1 MASVTSLTASVHQR
15 LATALSATLP
25 TADADPLLR
34 RSDRADYQANGILAL
49 AKKAKAN
56 PRELATQVVARVE
69 SGELIGEI
77 EVSGPGFLNIT
88 LTDRAIT
95 QNLAARYADDTG
107 RLGVPT
113 AERPGTTVIDYA
125 QPNVA
130 KEMHVGHLRSAVI
143 GDAVVQILEFTGE
156 NVVRRHHIGDWGTQF
171 GMLIQYLDEHPHE
184 LDHKDARVSGEEAM
198 SNLDRL
204 YKAARKLF
212 DSDEEFKTRARRRV
226 VDLQAGDPH
235 TLATWQKFVDESKIY
250 FFSVFE
256 KLDMEVRDA
265 DIVGESGYND
275 MLDET
280 CRLLEESGVA
290 VRSEGA
296 LCVFFDDV
304 KGPDGNPVPLIVK
317 KSDGGYGYAATDLS
331 AIRDRVFHL
340 KANSL
345 LYVVDARQ
353 SLHFKMVF
361 ETARR
366 AGWLNDDDVKA
377 FQLAFGTVLGKD
389 GKPFKTREG
398 ETIRLVDLLDEAI
411 DRATAVV
418 REKAEK
424 VGLTEEEIV
433 ENGRYVGIGA
443 VKYADLSTSAVRDY
457 KFDLD
462 QMVSLNGDTSVY
474 LQYAYARIQ
483 SILRKAGEAGPAAH
497 PELELAP
504 AERAL
509 GLHLDQFGEA
519 VAEVAESYEPHK
531 LAAYLFRLATLL
543 TSFYDQCPV
552 LKAESPAQVENRLFL
567 VDLTARTLHRG
578 MALLAT
584 RTPSPHAPPPGYRPP
599 AAGRVAL
606 RHPRPGRCR
615 CLPLQ
620 SLAWRPFPIRC
631 PSWRPTRAGVCS
643 GLNSRFRRGG

>member
-1 MASVTSLTASVHQR
+1 MASVTSLTDSVQQHLAS
-15 LATALSATLP
+15 ALSATRP
-25 TADADPLLR
+25 EAAGADPLLR
-34 RSDRADYQANGILAL
+34 RSDRADFQANGILAL

-56 PRELATQVVARVE
+56 PRELAGEVVARITT
-69 SGELIGEI
+69 GDLIKDV
-77 EVSGPGFLNIT
+77 EVSGPGFLN
-88 LTDRAIT
+88 LTIADQAIT
-95 QNLAARYADDTG
+95 GNLAARYADDTG
-107 RLGVPT
+107 RLGVPS
-113 AERPGTTVIDYA
+113 AGNPGTTVIDYA

-143 GDAVVQILEFTGE
+143 GDSVVQLLEFTGE

-184 LDHKDARVSGEEAM
+184 LDHKADENLQASGEEAM

-204 YKAARKLF
+204 YKTARKLF

-226 VDLQAGDPH
+226 VDLQAGDPA

-275 MLDET
+275 MLAET

-304 KGPDGNPVPLIVK
+304 KGPDGNPVPLIVQ

-331 AIRDRVFHL
+331 AIRDRVFNL
-340 KANSL
+340 KANTL

-353 SLHFKMVF
+353 ALHFKMVF

-366 AGWLNDDDVKA
+366 AGWLNDDVHA
-377 FQLAFGTVLGKD
+377 VQLAFGTVLGKD

-398 ETIRLVDLLDEAI
+398 ETVRLVDLLDEAI
-411 DRATAVV
+411 DRASAVV
-418 REKAEK
+418 REKAQD
-424 VGLTEEEIV
+424 LSEEEIA
-433 ENGRYVGIGA
+433 ERGTQVGIGA
-443 VKYADLSTSAVRDY
+443 VKYADLSTSANRDY

-474 LQYAYARIQ
+474 LQYAYARIR
-483 SILRKAGEAGPAAH
+483 SILRKAPEGVRPSAH

-509 GLHLDQFGEA
+509 GLHLDAFAET
-519 VAEVAESYEPHK
+519 VAEAAREYAPHK
-531 LAAYLFRLATLL
+531 LAAYLYQLASHY
-543 TSFYDQCPV
+543 TSFYDKCPV

-567 VDLTARTLHRG
+567 CDITARTLHRG
-578 MALLAT
+578 MALMGI
-584 RTPSPHAPPPGYRPP
+584 RTPER
-599 AAGRVAL
+599 L
-606 RHPRPGRCR
+606 
-615 CLPLQ
+615 
-620 SLAWRPFPIRC
+620 
-631 PSWRPTRAGVCS
+631 
-643 GLNSRFRRGG
+643 

>member
-15 LATALSATLP
+15 LADALSAALP
-25 TADADPLLR
+25 EAGSADPLLR
-34 RSDRADYQANGILAL
+34 RSDRADFQANGILAL

-69 SGELIGEI
+69 SGDTIKDI

-88 LTDRAIT
+88 VTDKAIT
-95 QNLAARYADDTG
+95 ENLAARYADG
-107 RLGVPT
+107 ERLGVPL
-113 AERPGTTVIDYA
+113 AEQPGTTVIDYA

-156 NVVRRHHIGDWGTQF
+156 SVVRRHHIGDWGTQF
-171 GMLIQYLDEHPHE
+171 GMLIQYLIEHPHE
-184 LDHKDARVSGEEAM
+184 LDHKGEAEVSGEEAM
-198 SNLDRL
+198 SNLNRL
-204 YKAARKLF
+204 YKAARTLF

-226 VDLQAGDPH
+226 VDLQAGEPE
-235 TLATWQKFVDESKIY
+235 TLAMWQRFVDESKIY
-250 FFSVFE
+250 FYSVFD
-256 KLDMEVRDA
+256 KLDMEIRDP
-265 DIVGESGYND
+265 DVVGESGYND

-280 CRLLEESGVA
+280 CRLLEDSGVA
-290 VRSEGA
+290 VRSDGA

-331 AIRDRVFHL
+331 AIRDRVFNL
-340 KANSL
+340 KANTL

-366 AGWLNDDDVKA
+366 AGWLNDDVKA
-377 FQLAFGTVLGKD
+377 QQLAFGTVLGKD

-398 ETIRLVDLLDEAI
+398 ETVRLVDLLDEAI
-411 DRATAVV
+411 ERATAVV

-424 VGLTEEEIV
+424 VGLSEQEIE
-433 ENGRYVGIGA
+433 ENGRHVGIGA

-474 LQYAYARIQ
+474 LQYAYARIR
-483 SILRKAGEAGPAAH
+483 SIFGKAGDRTPLAH
-497 PELELAP
+497 PGLELAP

-509 GLHLDQFGEA
+509 GLHLDRFGETLD
-519 VAEVAESYEPHK
+519 EVAAEYAPHK
-531 LAAYLFRLATLL
+531 LAAYLYQLASLYT
-543 TSFYDQCPV
+543 TFYDQCPV
-552 LKAESPAQVENRLFL
+552 IKPAPAQEVAENRLFL
-567 VDLTARTLHRG
+567 CDLTARTLHQG
-578 MALLAT
+578 MALLGI
-584 RTPSPHAPPPGYRPP
+584 RTPER
-599 AAGRVAL
+599 L
-606 RHPRPGRCR
+606 
-615 CLPLQ
+615 
-620 SLAWRPFPIRC
+620 
-631 PSWRPTRAGVCS
+631 
-643 GLNSRFRRGG
+643 

>member
-1 MASVTSLTASVHQR
+1 MASVTSLSHSVEQHLAS
-15 LATALSATLP
+15 ALSAALP
-25 TADADPLLR
+25 EAVGVDPLLR

-56 PRELATQVVARVE
+56 PRELATQVVAQVVT
-69 SGELIGEI
+69 GDLIKDI
-77 EVSGPGFLNIT
+77 EVSGPGFLNVTI
-88 LTDRAIT
+88 TDRAIVE
-95 QNLAARYADDTG
+95 NLGARYADAD
-107 RLGVPT
+107 RLGVPL
-113 AERPGTTVIDYA
+113 ADAPGTTVIDYA

-143 GDAVVQILEFTGE
+143 GAAVTEILEFTGE
-156 NVVRRHHIGDWGTQF
+156 SVVRRHHIGDWGTQF

-184 LDHKDARVSGEEAM
+184 LDHKDAQVSGEEAM

-204 YKAARKLF
+204 YKAARRLF
-212 DSDEEFKTRARRRV
+212 DADEEFKTRARLRV

-235 TLATWQKFVDESKIY
+235 TLAVWQKFVDESKIY
-250 FFSVFE
+250 FFSVFD
-256 KLDMEVRDA
+256 KLDMEIRDE

-275 MLDET
+275 MLAET
-280 CRLLEESGVA
+280 CRLLEEKGVA

-304 KGPDGNPVPLIVK
+304 KGPDGNPVPLIVQ

-331 AIRDRVFHL
+331 AIRDRVFQL
-340 KANSL
+340 KADSL
-345 LYVVDARQ
+345 VYVVDARQ

-366 AGWLNDDDVKA
+366 AGWLNGEA
-377 FQLAFGTVLGKD
+377 TAHQLAFGTVLGKD

-398 ETIRLVDLLDEAI
+398 ETVKLVDLLDEAV

-424 VGLTEEEIV
+424 VGLSEREIE
-433 ENGRYVGIGA
+433 ENGRYVGVGA

-483 SILRKAGEAGPAAH
+483 SILRKAGEARPVAH

-509 GLHLDQFGEA
+509 GLHLDQFGET
-519 VAEVAESYEPHK
+519 VHEVAAAYEPHK
-531 LAAYLFRLATLL
+531 LAAYLYQLASHL
-543 TSFYDQCPV
+543 TTFYDQCHV
-552 LKAESPAQVENRLFL
+552 LSAENAPEVVENRLFL
-567 VDLTARTLHRG
+567 VDLTGRTLHKG
-578 MALLAT
+578 MALLGI
-584 RTPSPHAPPPGYRPP
+584 RTPER
-599 AAGRVAL
+599 L
-606 RHPRPGRCR
+606 
-615 CLPLQ
+615 
-620 SLAWRPFPIRC
+620 
-631 PSWRPTRAGVCS
+631 
-643 GLNSRFRRGG
+643 

>member
-1 MASVTSLTASVHQR
+1 MASVTSLSDSVQQHLAS
-15 LATALSATLP
+15 ALTATLP
-25 TADADPLLR
+25 EAAGADPLLR
-34 RSDRADYQANGILAL
+34 RSDRADFQANGILAL

-56 PRELATQVVARVE
+56 PRELATQVVSRIAT
-69 SGELIGEI
+69 GEVIADV
-77 EVSGPGFLNIT
+77 EVSGPGFLNVRIA
-88 LTDRAIT
+88 DRAIT
-95 QNLAARYADDTG
+95 ENLAARYADETG
-107 RLGVPT
+107 RLGVPR
-113 AERPGTTVIDYA
+113 AENPGTTVVDYA

-143 GDAVVQILEFTGE
+143 GDSVVQLLEFTGE

-184 LDHKDARVSGEEAM
+184 LDHEAGEVSGEEAM

-226 VDLQAGDPH
+226 VDLQAGDAH
-235 TLATWQKFVDESKIY
+235 TLAIWQKFVDESKIY

-256 KLDMEVRDA
+256 KLDMEVRDP

-275 MLDET
+275 MLAET
-280 CRLLEESGVA
+280 CRMLEESGVA

-296 LCVFFDDV
+296 LCVFFEDI
-304 KGPDGNPVPLIVK
+304 KGPDGNQVPLIVQ

-331 AIRDRVFHL
+331 AIRDRVFNL

-345 LYVVDARQ
+345 VYVVDARQ

-366 AGWLNDDDVKA
+366 AGWLNDDVKA

-398 ETIRLVDLLDEAI
+398 ETVKLVDLLDEAV
-411 DRATAVV
+411 DRASAVV
-418 REKAEK
+418 REKAQD
-424 VGLTEEEIV
+424 LSEEEIA
-433 ENGRYVGIGA
+433 ERGTQVGIGA
-443 VKYADLSTSAVRDY
+443 VKYADLSTSANRDY

-483 SILRKAGEAGPAAH
+483 SILRKAGEVRPAAH
-497 PELELAP
+497 PELELHA

-509 GLHLDQFGEA
+509 GLHLDSFAEIVEEA
-519 VAEVAESYEPHK
+519 AAEYAPHK
-531 LAAYLFRLATLL
+531 LAGYLYQLASLY
-543 TSFYDQCPV
+543 TSFYDKCPV
-552 LKAESPAQVENRLFL
+552 LKAETPEQVENRLFL
-567 VDLTARTLHRG
+567 CDLTARTLHQG
-578 MALLAT
+578 MALLGI
-584 RTPSPHAPPPGYRPP
+584 RTPER
-599 AAGRVAL
+599 L
-606 RHPRPGRCR
+606 
-615 CLPLQ
+615 
-620 SLAWRPFPIRC
+620 
-631 PSWRPTRAGVCS
+631 
-643 GLNSRFRRGG
+643 

>member
-1 MASVTSLTASVHQR
+1 MASVTSLSDSVQQHLASALTA
-15 LATALSATLP
+15 ALPEA
-25 TADADPLLR
+25 AGADPLLR
-34 RSDRADYQANGILAL
+34 RSDRADFQANGILAL

-56 PRELATQVVARVE
+56 PRELATQVVSQVVT
-69 SGELIGEI
+69 GEVIEDV

-88 LTDRAIT
+88 IADRAIT
-95 QNLAARYADDTG
+95 GNLAERYADDSG
-107 RLGVPT
+107 RLGVPYT
-113 AERPGTTVIDYA
+113 EKPGTTVIDYA

-143 GDAVVQILEFTGE
+143 GDSVVKLLEFTGE

-171 GMLIQYLDEHPHE
+171 GMLIQYLEEHPHE
-184 LDHKDARVSGEEAM
+184 LDHRASTEDTAASGEEAM

-226 VDLQAGDPH
+226 VDLQAGDPK

-256 KLDMEVRDA
+256 KLDMEIRDA

-275 MLDET
+275 MLAET

-296 LCVFFDDV
+296 LCVFFDDI
-304 KGPDGNPVPLIVK
+304 KGPDGNPVPLIVQ

-331 AIRDRVFHL
+331 AIRDRVFNL
-340 KANSL
+340 KADEL
-345 LYVVDARQ
+345 IYVVDARQ

-366 AGWLNDDDVKA
+366 AGWLNDDVKA
-377 FQLAFGTVLGKD
+377 YQLAFGTVLGKD

-398 ETIRLVDLLDEAI
+398 ETVRLVDLLDEAI

-418 REKAEK
+418 REKDTL
-424 VGLTEEEIV
+424 GQLSEEEIA
-433 ENGRYVGIGA
+433 ERGAQVGIGA
-443 VKYADLSTSAVRDY
+443 VKYADLSTSANRDY

-483 SILRKAGEAGPAAH
+483 SILRKAGEVRPAAH
-497 PELELAP
+497 PELSLHA

-509 GLHLDQFGEA
+509 GLHLDAFAET
-519 VAEVAESYEPHK
+519 VAEAAAEYAPHK
-531 LAAYLFRLATLL
+531 MTAYLYQLASLFT
-543 TSFYDQCPV
+543 TFYDKCPV
-552 LKAESPAQVENRLFL
+552 LKAETPEQVENRLFL
-567 VDLTARTLHRG
+567 SDVTARTLHQG
-578 MALLAT
+578 MALLGI
-584 RTPSPHAPPPGYRPP
+584 RTPER
-599 AAGRVAL
+599 L
-606 RHPRPGRCR
+606 
-615 CLPLQ
+615 
-620 SLAWRPFPIRC
+620 
-631 PSWRPTRAGVCS
+631 
-643 GLNSRFRRGG
+643 

>member
-1 MASVTSLTASVHQR
+1 MASVTSLSDNVQQHLAS
-15 LATALSATLP
+15 ALSATLP
-25 TADADPLLR
+25 QAAGADPLLR
-34 RSDRADYQANGILAL
+34 RSDRADFQANGILAL

-56 PRELATQVVARVE
+56 PRELAAQVVSRVVTGDVIE
-69 SGELIGEI
+69 DV

-88 LTDRAIT
+88 IADKAIT
-95 QNLAARYADDTG
+95 GNLAARYADETG
-107 RLGVPT
+107 RLGVPY

-143 GDAVVQILEFTGE
+143 GDSVVQLLEFTGE
-156 NVVRRHHIGDWGTQF
+156 NVIRRHHIGDWGTQF

-184 LDHKDARVSGEEAM
+184 LDHKDAQVTGEEAM

-204 YKAARKLF
+204 YKAARKKF

-235 TLATWQKFVDESKIY
+235 TLAVWQKFVDESKIY

-256 KLDMEVRDA
+256 KLDMEIRDA

-275 MLDET
+275 MLAET

-304 KGPDGNPVPLIVK
+304 KGPDGNPVPLIVQ

-331 AIRDRVFHL
+331 AIRDRVFNL
-340 KANSL
+340 KADTL

-353 SLHFKMVF
+353 ALHFRMVF

-366 AGWLNDDDVKA
+366 AGWLNDDVTA
-377 FQLAFGTVLGKD
+377 VQLAFGTVLGKD

-398 ETIRLVDLLDEAI
+398 ETVRLVDLLDEAI
-411 DRATAVV
+411 DRASTVV
-418 REKAEK
+418 REKAQD
-424 VGLTEEEIV
+424 LSDEEIA
-433 ENGRYVGIGA
+433 ERGAQVGIGA
-443 VKYADLSTSAVRDY
+443 VKYADLSTSANRDY

-483 SILRKAGEAGPAAH
+483 SILRKAGEVSPAAH
-497 PELELAP
+497 PELALAD

-509 GLHLDQFGEA
+509 GLHLDSFAETVREA
-519 VAEVAESYEPHK
+519 ATEYAPHK
-531 LAAYLFRLATLL
+531 LAAYLYQLASLY
-543 TSFYDQCPV
+543 TSFYDKCPV
-552 LKAESPAQVENRLFL
+552 LRAETPAQVENRLFL
-567 VDLTARTLHRG
+567 CDVTARTLHRG
-578 MALLAT
+578 MALLGI
-584 RTPSPHAPPPGYRPP
+584 RTPEK
-599 AAGRVAL
+599 L
-606 RHPRPGRCR
+606 
-615 CLPLQ
+615 
-620 SLAWRPFPIRC
+620 
-631 PSWRPTRAGVCS
+631 
-643 GLNSRFRRGG
+643 

>member
-1 MASVTSLTASVHQR
+1 MASVTSLSDSVQQHLAS
-15 LATALSATLP
+15 ALSATLP
-25 TADADPLLR
+25 EAAGADPLLR
-34 RSDRADYQANGILAL
+34 RSDRADYQANGVLAL
-49 AKKAKAN
+49 AKKVKAN
-56 PRELATQVVARVE
+56 PRELATQVVANLTTPDAGSAV
-69 SGELIGEI
+69 IKDI

-88 LTDRAIT
+88 IADRAIT
-95 QNLAARYADDTG
+95 DNLAARYADDTG
-107 RLGVPT
+107 RLGVPY
-113 AERPGTTVIDYA
+113 APHPGTTVVDYA

-143 GDAVVQILEFTGE
+143 GDAVVQLLEFTGE

-171 GMLIQYLDEHPHE
+171 GMLIQYLDEHPNE
-184 LDHKDARVSGEEAM
+184 LDHKDGEITGEEAM

-204 YKAARKLF
+204 YKTARKLF

-226 VDLQAGDPH
+226 VDLQAGEAA

-275 MLDET
+275 MLHET

-296 LCVFFDDV
+296 LCVFFDDI
-304 KGPDGNPVPLIVK
+304 KGPDGNPVPLIVQ
-317 KSDGGYGYAATDLS
+317 KSDGGFGYAATDLS
-331 AIRDRVFHL
+331 AIRDRVFGL
-340 KANSL
+340 KANNL

-366 AGWLNDDDVKA
+366 AGWLSDDVTA
-377 FQLAFGTVLGKD
+377 FQLAFGTILGKD
-389 GKPFKTREG
+389 GKPFKTRAG
-398 ETIRLVDLLDEAI
+398 ETVKLEDLLDEAV

-418 REKAEK
+418 RDKAVK
-424 VGLTEEEIV
+424 IGLTEEEIV

-483 SILRKAGEAGPAAH
+483 SILRKADGATPTPH
-497 PELELAP
+497 PDLELAP

-509 GLHLDQFGEA
+509 GLHLDQFAET
-519 VAEVAESYEPHK
+519 VLEVAASYEPHK
-531 LAAYLFRLATLL
+531 LAAYLYQLASHL
-543 TSFYDQCPV
+543 TTFYDQCLV
-552 LKAESPAQVENRLFL
+552 LKADTPAQKENRLFL
-567 VDLTARTLHRG
+567 IDLTARTLHQG
-578 MALLAT
+578 MALLGI
-584 RTPSPHAPPPGYRPP
+584 RTPEK
-599 AAGRVAL
+599 L
-606 RHPRPGRCR
+606 
-615 CLPLQ
+615 
-620 SLAWRPFPIRC
+620 
-631 PSWRPTRAGVCS
+631 
-643 GLNSRFRRGG
+643 

>member
-1 MASVTSLTASVHQR
+1 MASVTSLTDSVHQR
-15 LATALSATLP
+15 LAAALSAAVP
-25 TADADPLLR
+25 QAGSADPLLR
-34 RSDRADYQANGILAL
+34 RSDRADFQANGILAL
-49 AKKAKAN
+49 AKKEKAN
-56 PRELATQVVARVE
+56 PRELATQVVSRVE
-69 SGELIGEI
+69 SGDVIKDV

-88 LTDRAIT
+88 VTDRAII

-113 AERPGTTVIDYA
+113 AEQPGTTVIDYA

-143 GDAVVQILEFTGE
+143 GDSVVQLLEFTGE

-171 GMLIQYLDEHPHE
+171 GMLIQYLEEHPHE
-184 LDHKDARVSGEEAM
+184 LDHKADEVSGEEAM

-226 VDLQAGDPH
+226 VDLQAGDPR
-235 TLATWQKFVDESKIY
+235 TLAMWQKFVDESKIY

-256 KLDMEVRDA
+256 KLDMEIRDE

-275 MLDET
+275 MLAET

-304 KGPDGNPVPLIVK
+304 KGPDGNPVPLIVQ

-331 AIRDRVFHL
+331 AIRDRVFRL
-340 KANSL
+340 KANTL

-366 AGWLNDDDVKA
+366 AGWLNDDVEA
-377 FQLAFGTVLGKD
+377 VQLAFGTVLGKD

-398 ETIRLVDLLDEAI
+398 ETVRLVDLLDEAI
-411 DRATAVV
+411 DRASAVV
-418 REKAEK
+418 REKAQDLSEA
-424 VGLTEEEIV
+424 EIA
-433 ENGRYVGIGA
+433 ERGTQVGIGA
-443 VKYADLSTSAVRDY
+443 VKYADLSTSANRDY

-483 SILRKAGEAGPAAH
+483 SILRKAGASRPVAH
-497 PELELAP
+497 PELDLHE

-509 GLHLDQFGEA
+509 GLHADSFA
-519 VAEVAESYEPHK
+519 ATVAEAAAEHAPHK
-531 LAAYLFRLATLL
+531 LTAYLYQLASLYT
-543 TSFYDQCPV
+543 TFYDKCPV
-552 LKAESPAQVENRLFL
+552 LKAETPEQIENRLFL
-567 VDLTARTLHRG
+567 CDVTARTLHQG
-578 MALLAT
+578 MALLGI
-584 RTPSPHAPPPGYRPP
+584 RTPER
-599 AAGRVAL
+599 L
-606 RHPRPGRCR
+606 
-615 CLPLQ
+615 
-620 SLAWRPFPIRC
+620 
-631 PSWRPTRAGVCS
+631 
-643 GLNSRFRRGG
+643 